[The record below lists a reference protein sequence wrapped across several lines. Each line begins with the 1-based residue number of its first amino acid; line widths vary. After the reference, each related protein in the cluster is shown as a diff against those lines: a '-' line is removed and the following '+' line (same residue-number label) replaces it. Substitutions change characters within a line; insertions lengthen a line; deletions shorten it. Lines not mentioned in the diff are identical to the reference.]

1 LLEVADIVVVNKG
14 DREGAE
20 HAVQHLRGALSLK
33 SGARASVPVL
43 KVTAT
48 TGEGIAALG
57 AAIERASTREAA
69 DPLARRRRRARYLI
83 ARAAADLVAER
94 VRKGRAEAVD
104 ALADAVLDGTLL
116 PADAARKLID
126 G

>member
-1 LLEVADIVVVNKG
+1 M
-14 DREGAE
+14 
-20 HAVQHLRGALSLK
+20 
-33 SGARASVPVL
+33 
-43 KVTAT
+43 
-48 TGEGIAALG
+48 
-57 AAIERASTREAA
+57 
-69 DPLARRRRRARYLI
+69 ARRRRRARYLI

-104 ALADAVLDGTLL
+104 ELADAVLAGTLL